1 MSLTFSQATVLQV
14 IRGFSKR
21 NYSPRLTE
29 IRDAVGLRDVRS
41 VELHIK
47 TLERLGYLH
56 PKPKGLHRLLTLT
69 EQGLALVRALP
80 EPLKPAA

>member
-1 MSLTFSQATVLQV
+1 MSLTSRQAAVLQV
-14 IRGFSKR
+14 IRYFSKR

-56 PKPKGLHRLLTLT
+56 PEPKGLRRLT

-80 EPLKPAA
+80 ETLKPAA